1 MTREDTDNKII
12 TFGCRLNAYESEA
25 IKEAL
30 KKTDQKNLLVFN
42 SCAVTAEA
50 ERELRAAV
58 RRAKRENPEVKIV
71 VTGCAAQIDPEK
83 YAKMAEVDLVL
94 GNAEK
99 TVAASYSLG
108 GRSQGIGDRRNN
120 NTLSPIS

>member
-1 MTREDTDNKII
+1 MTQEDKDNKII

-58 RRAKRENPEVKIV
+58 RRLVEGAQLIDELDRQKRTPTRNPGAPCRWCPI
-71 VTGCAAQIDPEK
+71 AATCDVGTAYLNGESDDP
-83 YAKMAEVDLVL
+83 D
-94 GNAEK
+94 GF
-99 TVAASYSLG
+99 
-108 GRSQGIGDRRNN
+108 
-120 NTLSPIS
+120 